1 MALGQRDTER
11 QQELW
16 VVAAKLPTSIGHVF
30 YDALNRVLRD
40 GQFDNFAES
49 LCQPFYKKGGRRS
62 IPPGVYFRMV
72 FVGYFEGIDSQRGIA
87 WRCEDSLSLRKFL
100 GYPLNKST
108 PDHSSLTRIRQ
119 RLPLE
124 VFEQIFAFVL
134 SLVEEHGLLKGQTV
148 GVDSTLLEANAAMK
162 SIVRKDTGEDWE
174 AYVRKLAED
183 DGVEINNDDD
193 LRKFDRKRKGKKT
206 SNKEWESSSDPDAR
220 VMKMKKGHTHLS
232 YKQEHVVDLET
243 EAILSAEIFHG
254 NESDANTLLDSVG
267 TAQGNLQQANIDAE
281 IKEAVGDKG
290 YHKNETLAKCLADE
304 LRTYICEP
312 DGPHRRWTDKPVE
325 YEAAYRANRQ
335 RLKGDRNKRLQKL
348 RCERVERSFAH
359 VCETG
364 GARRTWLRG
373 LEKNRKKVR
382 LVVAAHNLGLIL
394 RKLLGSGKPR
404 QLANLRGLLFWQFSA
419 IDELTRRLY
428 RATIAPYSINHL
440 DHRCRHVQFNIT
452 AAAI

>member
-206 SNKEWESSSDPDAR
+206 SDKEWESSSDPDAR

-404 QLANLRGLLFWQFSA
+404 ELANLRGLLFWQFSA